1 MRSIG
6 VLSDTHGQ
14 LREQAL
20 RELEGSE
27 LILHAGDVGDLSIL
41 DRLREIAPVW
51 AVRGNT
57 DYGDIAAA
65 LPLTEVVDLLSPDGA
80 VGAVPSPMLAYVL
93 HGHLPL
99 DLDPGAAG
107 IRLVVSGHTHL
118 PHLFEEHG
126 VLYLNPGSIG
136 PRRFDKPVSLA
147 RVDIE
152 GSGVDAR
159 LSARIIDL
167 SGQV

>member
-1 MRSIG
+1 VRRIG

-14 LREQAL
+14 LRDEAL

-27 LILHAGDVGDLSIL
+27 LILHAGDVGDLAIL
-41 DRLREIAPVW
+41 DRLRDIAPVW

-57 DYGDIAAA
+57 DFGEIAAA
-65 LPLTEVVDLLSPDGA
+65 LPLTECVDLMAPDGVA
-80 VGAVPSPMLAYVL
+80 GNAPSSVLAYVL
-93 HGHLPL
+93 HGHMPL

-147 RVDIE
+147 RVDVE
-152 GSGVDAR
+152 GEGAAASI
-159 LSARIIDL
+159 SARIIDL
-167 SGQV
+167 SGEV